1 MLSMPGAD
9 ADPGGQER
17 AIVGDRRHRR
27 ARIRSACS
35 TRPATRVEADAK
47 SPAPMPA
54 GTTFAISIEPL
65 GGSPTGAPTGPV
77 VGSATLIRA

>member
-1 MLSMPGAD
+1 MPGPMPIPAGKS
-9 ADPGGQER
+9 AQLW
-17 AIVGDRRHRR
+17 AIVGTDPAPHPLGLFHAGRRR
-27 ARIRSACS
+27 A
-35 TRPATRVEADAK
+35 VEADAE